1 MMNSEINFFR
11 NKKNIIL
18 LSVIIVLLILI
29 CTVIAFCYKTENKN
43 TLNDNV
49 NTTTANAINDNVFA
63 GDCNILFVCNA
74 EGVGDVAFAMLLE
87 FQIYSESISISMIDM
102 TTSDGIQT
110 FAESYSYGGIN
121 SLINSIENIR
131 KCSVSRYMII
141 DRSGVGRLTEILGKV
156 NLYVT
161 EGFTY
166 TASDKSYEVAA
177 GNNDMDS
184 DMLYTYLAILSKKSD
199 SLILAE
205 TLCDIINFYISGISA
220 ENSEKLFGDICNCVV
235 TDITITDYFSS
246 KNDFEY
252 LLSHNPECY
261 LENDDD
267 I

>member
-1 MMNSEINFFR
+1 MNSENNFFR

-18 LSVIIVLLILI
+18 LSVIFVLLILI
-29 CTVIAFCYKTENKN
+29 CIVIAVFNKAENKN
-43 TLNDNV
+43 TLNNE
-49 NTTTANAINDNVFA
+49 NTTAANVIDDNVFA
-63 GDCNILFVCNA
+63 GDCNILFICNS
-74 EGVGDVAFAMLLE
+74 EGVGNAAFAMLLE

-102 TTSDGIQT
+102 TTSDGNQT
-110 FAESYSYGGIN
+110 FADSYSYGGIN
-121 SLINSIENIR
+121 SLINSIENVR
-131 KCSVSRYMII
+131 KCSVNRYMII
-141 DRSGVGRLTEILGKV
+141 DKSGLGRLTEILGKV

-177 GNNDMDS
+177 GNNDMES
-184 DMLYTYLAILSKKSD
+184 DMLYTYLDILSKKNDTS
-199 SLILAE
+199 ILAD
-205 TLCDIINFYISGISA
+205 TLCDILNFYISGIGA

-261 LENDDD
+261 LEHNDD

>member
-1 MMNSEINFFR
+1 MNSENNFFR
-11 NKKNIIL
+11 NKKNIVL
-18 LSVIIVLLILI
+18 LSVIIVLLLLI
-29 CTVIAFCYKTENKN
+29 CIVVAFFNKTEYQN

-49 NTTTANAINDNVFA
+49 NTTTANIGDDNVFA

-74 EGVGDVAFAMLLE
+74 DGVGNAAFAMLLE

-102 TTSDGIQT
+102 TTSDGNQT
-110 FAESYSYGGIN
+110 FADSYSYGGVN
-121 SLINSIENIR
+121 SLINSIENVR
-131 KCSVSRYMII
+131 NCSVNRYMII
-141 DRSGVGRLTEILGKV
+141 DKSGVGQLTEILGKV

-166 TASDKSYEVAA
+166 TASDKSYAVAA
-177 GNNDMDS
+177 GSNDMES
-184 DMLYTYLAILSKKSD
+184 DMLYTYLDILSKKNDTS
-199 SLILAE
+199 ILAD
-205 TLCDIINFYISGISA
+205 TLCDIINFYIAGISA
-220 ENSEKLFGDICNCVV
+220 DNSEKLFGDICNCVV

-261 LENDDD
+261 LEHDND